1 MPLNDLQ
8 KSVQIA
14 NHKSFGNK
22 CMAEYKNSITD
33 VPGILVGH
41 QQDDEGY
48 TGVTVILP
56 PKGSIGGVDQRGGAP
71 GTRET
76 DALRP
81 MHLVDQINAVVL
93 AGGSAFGLDAS
104 SGVMKY
110 LSERKIGV
118 NTGVKHVPIVSSAVI
133 FDLAFGSPDTF
144 STADMGYQA
153 CQLANNGPVAQ
164 GNVGA
169 GTGAT
174 IGKIFGMKQAMKS
187 GVGTAS
193 IVLTNNLVV
202 SALMVVNAFGDV
214 INPDGSILAGARSF
228 SLAGKKLG
236 DGEIFANTLNT
247 MNSFIGKNV
256 LNFAMKQNTVIGVV
270 VTNAKLTTEEVNKVA
285 QMAHNGI
292 GKSISPAHT
301 MFDGDTIFSIATQ
314 QKKADVNLIGA
325 YAAEMVQQAIYNAVH
340 AATPC
345 DSLPSASS
353 LHME

>member
-1 MPLNDLQ
+1 
-8 KSVQIA
+8 
-14 NHKSFGNK
+14 
-22 CMAEYKNSITD
+22 MAEYKNGLTD
-33 VPGILVGH
+33 VPGMFVGQ
-41 QQDDEGY
+41 QQDLEGY

-93 AGGSAFGLDAS
+93 GGGSAFGLDAS

-118 NTGVKHVPIVSSAVI
+118 NTGVKHVPIVSSAII
-133 FDLAFGSPDTF
+133 FDLAFGSADVF
-144 STADMGYQA
+144 ATAEMGYQA
-153 CQLANNGPVAQ
+153 CLLANDGPIAQ

-174 IGKIFGMKQAMKS
+174 VGKIFGMKQAMKS

-193 IVLTNNLVV
+193 IILSNYLVV
-202 SALMVVNAFGDV
+202 SALMVVNAFGDIV
-214 INPDGSILAGARSF
+214 NPDGTILAGSRSF
-228 SLAGKKLG
+228 TLAGKRIG
-236 DGEIFANTLNT
+236 EGEIFADTLKT
-247 MNSFIGKNV
+247 MNSFIGKNI

-270 VTNAKLTTEEVNKVA
+270 ATNAKLTTEEVNKVA

-301 MFDGDTIFSIATQ
+301 MLDGDTIFSIATQ

-325 YAAEMVQQAIYNAVH
+325 YAAEMVQKAIYNAIN
-340 AATPC
+340 AADAC

-353 LHME
+353 LQME

>member
-1 MPLNDLQ
+1 MRSNDQ
-8 KSVQIA
+8 RQFVQIVSQ
-14 NHKSFGNK
+14 KSFGNK
-22 CMAEYKNSITD
+22 NMAEYKNGLTD

-41 QQDDEGY
+41 QQDMEGY
-48 TGVTVILP
+48 SGVTVILP

-133 FDLAFGSPDTF
+133 FDLPFGNPDAFA
-144 STADMGYQA
+144 TAEMGYQA
-153 CQLANNGPVAQ
+153 CQLANNGRIEQ
-164 GNVGA
+164 GNVGV

-174 IGKIFGMKQAMKS
+174 VGKIFGMKQAMKS
-187 GVGTAS
+187 GIGTAS
-193 IVLTNNLVV
+193 VILNNNLVV
-202 SALMVVNAFGDV
+202 SALMVVNAFGDIV
-214 INPDGSILAGARSF
+214 NPDGSILAGARSF
-228 SLAGKKLG
+228 TLAGKQMG
-236 DGEIFANTLNT
+236 EGEIFANTLKT
-247 MNSFIGKNV
+247 MNSFIGKNI

-270 VTNAKLTTEEVNKVA
+270 ASNAKLTTEEVNKVA

-301 MFDGDTIFSIATQ
+301 MLDGDTIFSIATQ
-314 QKKADVNLIGA
+314 QKKADVNLVGA
-325 YAAEMVQQAIYNAVH
+325 YAAEMVQQAIYNAVN
-340 AATPC
+340 AAEVC
-345 DSLPSASS
+345 DSLPSVSS
-353 LHME
+353 I